1 MLFKQKIPTKDLERR
16 DPNQSRI
23 SIFFELLKRKFVNL
37 MKVNL
42 LYLLC
47 AIPTIAITM
56 FVMSLFVNP
65 IMNSM
70 ADSIAN
76 VLGLQGADFSNKD
89 FATYYVM
96 IDAALRIALTLG
108 VIIFLGMGP
117 VSAGFNYIMRN
128 YARED
133 YAWILSDLFDHSKR
147 NFAQSVAVFVI
158 DLAVFCLMLYA
169 FVFYIN
175 QPGIMQLLGYAVFG
189 AGLVFAMMHLYIYP
203 LMVTFRLT
211 VKEIYKNAFFLAFAE
226 APKNLL
232 LILIMAAFH
241 LVLPY
246 IMLYF
251 GWAVGWLLLFII
263 AELVF
268 AIAATGFMTN
278 FFIYPTI
285 EKYINEAE
293 KEASSDINQ

>member
-16 DPNQSRI
+16 DPNQPRM
-23 SIFFELLKRKFVNL
+23 SIFFELLRRKFINL
-37 MKVNL
+37 MKVNI
-42 LYLLC
+42 LYLLG
-47 AIPTIAITM
+47 AIPTIVVTM
-56 FVMSLFVNP
+56 FVMSMFVNP
-65 IMNSM
+65 VMNGM
-70 ADSIAN
+70 TDTIAK
-76 VLGLQGADFSNKD
+76 VLGLAAADFSNKD

-96 IDAALRIALTLG
+96 IDAGLRIALTFGFL
-108 VIIFLGMGP
+108 IFFGMGP

-133 YAWILSDLFDHSKR
+133 YAWILSDLFDHSKK

-158 DLAVFCLMLYA
+158 DLAVFCLMLFA
-169 FVFYIN
+169 FVFYVN
-175 QPGIMQLLGYAVFG
+175 QPGIMQMLGYTVFG

-203 LMVTFRLT
+203 LMVTFKLK
-211 VKEIYKNAFFLAFAE
+211 VKDLYKNAFYLAFAE
-226 APKNLL
+226 APRNLL
-232 LILIMAAFH
+232 LIIIMALFH

-246 IMLYF
+246 IMISC

-268 AIAATGFMTN
+268 TISATGFMTN

-285 EKYINEAE
+285 EKYIKEAE
-293 KEASSDINQ
+293 EKASSDTNQ

>member
-1 MLFKQKIPTKDLERR
+1 MFFKERIPTKDLERR
-16 DPNQSRI
+16 DPNQPRI
-23 SIFFELLKRKFVNL
+23 SIFFELLGRKFVRL
-37 MKVNL
+37 MKVNM
-42 LYLLC
+42 LYILG
-47 AIPTIAITM
+47 AIPTIALTM
-56 FVMSLFVNP
+56 FVMSIFVNP
-65 IMNSM
+65 IMNNMTTAIES
-70 ADSIAN
+70 
-76 VLGLQGADFSNKD
+76 VLGVGAADFSNKD

-96 IDAALRIALTLG
+96 IDAGLRIAHTFGFL
-108 VIIFLGMGP
+108 IFFGMGP

-133 YAWILSDLFDHSKR
+133 YAWILSDLFDHSKK

-158 DLAVFCLMLYA
+158 DLAVFCLILFA
-169 FVFYIN
+169 FVFYVN
-175 QPGIMQLLGYAVFG
+175 KPGIMQMLGYAVFG

-203 LMVTFRLT
+203 LMVTFKLK

-232 LILIMAAFH
+232 LIIIMVLFH

-246 IMLYF
+246 IMISC

-268 AIAATGFMTN
+268 TISATGFMTN

-285 EKYINEAE
+285 EKYIKEAE
-293 KEASSDINQ
+293 EKASSDTNQ